1 MRIGINKKDEIAPI
15 LRTSFITFISS
26 FFFVA
31 NYIPL
36 FAQEPRLPDQPRR
49 VVIRFMTDGD
59 YPPFN
64 YIDNEGKLTGFN
76 VDLAGAI
83 CAEANAA
90 CDIKV
95 RPWEELFDALKKG
108 EADAV
113 IAGHAVT
120 AKSLRE
126 VDFTDRYFY
135 TPGRFA
141 AKTSAEKKEVNP
153 ESFDGRSIAVA
164 KDSPHEAYLKAFFKN
179 STIQTFES
187 NEQARDALMQGKTEY
202 LFEDGI
208 SLAFWINGTLSRRCC
223 ELRGGAYL
231 EPKFFGDGIA
241 IAIPYNDPQIKVLLN
256 NALQNLRRNG
266 KYEEL
271 IARYFPFKIF

>member
-1 MRIGINKKDEIAPI
+1 MNQLALGQDG
-15 LRTSFITFISS
+15 
-26 FFFVA
+26 
-31 NYIPL
+31 
-36 FAQEPRLPDQPRR
+36 RLKEQPRR
-49 VVIRFMTDGD
+49 VVIRFMTDAD

-64 YIDNEGKLTGFN
+64 YLDIEGKLTGFN

-83 CAEANAA
+83 CAEVNAA

-95 RPWEELFDALKKG
+95 RPWEELFSALKNG

-120 AKSLRE
+120 AKSVME

-141 AKTSAEKKEVNP
+141 AKTTSEKIEVSP
-153 ESFDGRSIAVA
+153 ENLEGRTIAVTQG
-164 KDSPHEAYLKAFFKN
+164 SPHEAYLKSFFKN
-179 STIQTFES
+179 SSIQKFETS
-187 NEQARDALMQGKTEY
+187 EQARDALLQGKTEY

-208 SLAFWINGTLSRRCC
+208 SLAFWINGTLSQKCC

-241 IAIPYNDPQIKVLLN
+241 IAVPYNDPQIKALLN
-256 NALQNLRRNG
+256 VALQNLRRNG
-266 KYEEL
+266 QFEEL
-271 IARYFPFKIF
+271 VARYFPFRIF

>member
-1 MRIGINKKDEIAPI
+1 MKFFRIFKIHIII
-15 LRTSFITFISS
+15 LISLHLS
-26 FFFVA
+26 PF
-31 NYIPL
+31 NNSHL
-36 FAQEPRLPDQPRR
+36 CAQTRPSSEQARR
-49 VVIRFMTDGD
+49 VVIRFMTEGD

-64 YIDNEGKLTGFN
+64 YLDSDGKLTGFN

-83 CAEANAA
+83 CAEVNAA

-95 RPWEELFDALKKG
+95 RPWEELFNALKYG

-120 AKSLRE
+120 AKSLME
-126 VDFTDRYFY
+126 VDFTDSYFY

-141 AKTSAEKKEVNP
+141 AKISAERIEVNP
-153 ESFDGRSIAVA
+153 ENFEGRTIAVA
-164 KDSPHEAYLKAFFKN
+164 QGSPHEAYLKSFFKN
-179 STIQTFES
+179 SRIQPFETS
-187 NEQARDALMQGKTEY
+187 ELARDALLQGKTEY

-208 SLAFWINGTLSRRCC
+208 SLVFWINGTLSRRCC

-241 IAIPYNDPQIKVLLN
+241 IAVPINDPQIKILLN
-256 NALQNLRRNG
+256 VALQNLRRNG
-266 KYEEL
+266 QYEEL
-271 IARYFPFKIF
+271 ISRYFPFKVF